1 MVFKWQGQDRRWGL
15 TLTLKSVC
23 LLCMLKSKYF
33 QNFVE
38 YLNYPE
44 VGLANSQF
52 VKEESPYIL
61 LAIWSFC
68 LLFSEWEAEGMKSQ
82 PCVLYSV
89 SVCVATF
96 PSKALASWF
105 SICCIHM
112 KKTECGSRRMASHR
126 GPHPDPQNLCLCQC
140 LWPGNPDGQT
150 ADTKIGKWL

>member
-1 MVFKWQGQDRRWGL
+1 MAGPGSKVGTDTDSEVCVFR
-15 TLTLKSVC
+15 S
-23 LLCMLKSKYF
+23 MLKSKYF

-38 YLNYPE
+38 YLNYLE
-44 VGLANSQF
+44 VRLANSQF
-52 VKEESPYIL
+52 VKEESPYTFISNL
-61 LAIWSFC
+61 EGFC
-68 LLFSEWEAEGMKSQ
+68 FFSEWEAKGMKSQ

-96 PSKALASWF
+96 PSRALASWF

-126 GPHPDPQNLCLCQC
+126 GPHPGPHNLCLCQC